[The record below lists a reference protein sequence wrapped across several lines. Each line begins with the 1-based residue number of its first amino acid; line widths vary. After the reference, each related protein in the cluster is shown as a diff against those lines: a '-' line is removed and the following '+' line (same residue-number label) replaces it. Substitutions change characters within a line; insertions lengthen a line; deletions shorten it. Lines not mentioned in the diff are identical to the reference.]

1 MQLLVSFARVRP
13 PGRAALGL
21 LDPDQG
27 RFRIVLEL
35 PEPAGRCDGLL
46 ALASSDRFLY
56 ATAPPFRH
64 LGESEPSLLVFRAE
78 DLMPEG
84 RYLLFGL
91 DDPSALI
98 HHDGSLYVAS
108 GGTGEV
114 VAFRADGA
122 ELDPFDRFAWR
133 PRIAVEGKAD
143 PRLRAL
149 AVFRNEFYAAGADRD
164 SVDAFLFN
172 ITRDLVAARALQ
184 DPRALAVVGHS
195 LAYAAGRFG
204 AVHRLGD
211 DLDPVRSAGIAGDV
225 VALVEA
231 DGAVFAAS
239 SAEGRCAVHRLS
251 ADDLILQRSFELP
264 VDHAEVSW
272 LLPIEGAGAWPDPPD
287 PTWHEMFGEPL

>member
-21 LDPDQG
+21 LEPDSG
-27 RFRIVLEL
+27 RFRLALEL
-35 PEPAGRCDGLL
+35 PGGAGRCDGLL

-84 RYLLFGL
+84 RYLLNGL
-91 DDPSALI
+91 DDPTALC

-108 GGTGEV
+108 SGTGEV
-114 VAFRADGA
+114 VAYHADGA
-122 ELDPFDRFAWR
+122 ELDPFERFVWR
-133 PRIAVEGKAD
+133 PRIAVQGDAD

-149 AVFRNEFYAAGADRD
+149 AVFRNEFYAAGVDRD
-164 SVDAFLFN
+164 GADAFLFN
-172 ITRDLVAARALQ
+172 ITRDAVAARALQ

-211 DLDPVRSAGIAGDV
+211 DLDPVRSAGFIGEV
-225 VALVEA
+225 VALCA
-231 DGAVFAAS
+231 DDGAAYAAS
-239 SAEGRCAVHRLS
+239 HAEGRHAVHRLS
-251 ADDLILQRSFELP
+251 LDDLLLERSFELP
-264 VDHAEVSW
+264 IEHAEVSC
-272 LLPIEGAGAWPDPPD
+272 LLPMQGAGAWPDPPD